1 MPDSR
6 PARYSVT
13 PFPRER
19 WLMVDGGRIGRQ
31 KHLIHGLVEFD
42 VTEPRAILR
51 EHKRQTGEAVS
62 FTAFIAHCLGLAVGE
77 HKQLHAY
84 RNWRSQLILFDDVDV
99 STIFAVKTADGGEK
113 ILPHVLRTTNQRGV
127 RDMHEEIR
135 AFQAGHRTGG
145 EADTLGWF
153 IRLPGPIRRAL
164 YWACLRN
171 PPIFKSA
178 MGTVS
183 LTAIGMFGD
192 GGGWGLP
199 VPAHSLQ
206 ITLGGIAEKPGVVNH
221 HIEIRE
227 YLSVTI
233 SLDHDVVDG
242 APAARFTQ
250 CFKTLVEHSAGLAE
264 AVCSTGASSP
274 MDSAAKE
281 ISRGLKIQPQR

>member
-51 EHKRQTGEAVS
+51 EHKRQTGESVS
-62 FTAFIAHCLGLAVGE
+62 FTAYVAHCLGKAVGE

-99 STIFAVKTADGGEK
+99 NTIFAVKTTEGRDK
-113 ILPHVLRTTNQRGV
+113 LMPHVLRATNQRSV
-127 RDMHEEIR
+127 RDLHEEIR
-135 AFQAGHRTGG
+135 AFQAGHRASG

-153 IRLPGPIRRAL
+153 IRLPGPLRRAL
-164 YWACLRN
+164 YWVILRN
-171 PPIFKSA
+171 PPVFKSA

-183 LTAIGMFGD
+183 LTAIGMFGN

-250 CFKTLVEHSAGLAE
+250 CFKELVEQGAGLLDVVHATAE
-264 AVCSTGASSP
+264 PRPLTAPG
-274 MDSAAKE
+274 
-281 ISRGLKIQPQR
+281 R

>member
-1 MPDSR
+1 MPGS
-6 PARYSVT
+6 PSAAYTAT

-42 VTEPRAILR
+42 VTQPRALLR
-51 EHKRQTGEAVS
+51 EHKRQTGEAIS
-62 FTAFIAHCLGLAVGE
+62 FTAFIAHCLGQAVGQ
-77 HKQLHAY
+77 HKAMHAY
-84 RNWRSQLILFDDVDV
+84 RSWRNQLILFDDVDV
-99 STIFAVKTADGGEK
+99 QTFFAVKSKQGREM
-113 ILPHVLRTTNQRGV
+113 ILPRILRAANCRTV
-127 RDMHEEIR
+127 RELHAEIR
-135 AFQAGHRTGG
+135 AFQDGHGRSPEGK
-145 EADTLGWF
+145 ALGWF
-153 IRLPGPIRRAL
+153 VRLPGPIRRAV
-164 YWACLRN
+164 YWAALRN
-171 PPIFKSA
+171 PPVFKSI

-206 ITLGGIAEKPGVVNH
+206 ITIGGIAEKPGVVDRR
-221 HIEIRE
+221 IEIRE

-250 CFKTLVEHSAGLAE
+250 SFKALVEQGAGLTDAF
-264 AVCSTGASSP
+264 ASSATAP
-274 MDSAAKE
+274 RPAS
-281 ISRGLKIQPQR
+281 GIQFPDC